1 MNNNDNP
8 SSSNQTGTS
17 IDEKS
22 LLLGSLNQVNKVIAI
37 MSGKG
42 GVGKSSVSS
51 LLAVSLAKNG
61 YKVGVLDA
69 DITGP
74 SIAKA
79 FGINSGTCT
88 VSEYG
93 MNPPL
98 SKGGIKIIS
107 INLFLENEDDPVIW
121 RGPLIA
127 GAVKQFWEETN
138 WGELDYLL
146 VDLPP
151 GTGDVALTVL
161 QSLSVS
167 GIVIVSSPQ
176 DLSLMVVKKAI
187 KMAQKMNI
195 PIVGLIENMS
205 YVECPDC
212 GRKIELFGNS
222 AGEKVAGE
230 MSLTFL
236 GSVPWDNRINILMD
250 TGQIEYY
257 EKIDKLQAINAT
269 IENI

>member
-1 MNNNDNP
+1 MNNCDNT
-8 SSSNQTGTS
+8 SSCGQNGTR
-17 IDEKS
+17 IDNTA
-22 LLLGSLNQVNKVIAI
+22 LLVGSLNQVGKVIAV

-61 YKVGVLDA
+61 YKVGILDA

-79 FGINSGTCT
+79 FGIATGTCT
-88 VSEYG
+88 VCEYG

-107 INLFLENEDDPVIW
+107 VNLFLEHEDEPVIW

-138 WGELDYLL
+138 WGDLDYLV

-151 GTGDVALTVL
+151 GTGDVALTVMQTL
-161 QSLSVS
+161 PVS

-187 KMAQKMNI
+187 KMAQQMNI
-195 PIVGLIENMS
+195 PIIGLIENMS

-212 GRKIELFGNS
+212 GKRIELFGNS
-222 AGEKVAGE
+222 SGKQVAAE
-230 MSLTFL
+230 MSLSFL
-236 GSVPWDNRINILMD
+236 GSIPWDSKINQLMD
-250 TGQIEYY
+250 IGEIEYY
-257 EKIDKLQAINAT
+257 QNLTKLEAISAV

>member
-1 MNNNDNP
+1 MNNCEAG
-8 SSSNQTGTS
+8 SSENQGAR

-22 LLLGSLNQVNKVIAI
+22 LLVGSLNQIGKVIAV

-42 GVGKSSVSS
+42 GVGKSLVSS
-51 LLAVSLAKNG
+51 LLAVSLAQNG
-61 YKVGVLDA
+61 YKVGIMDA

-79 FGINSGTCT
+79 FGISSGACT

-93 MNPPL
+93 LNPPL
-98 SKGGIKIIS
+98 SKAGIKIIS
-107 INLFLENEDDPVIW
+107 INLFLEQEDDPVIW

-138 WGELDYLL
+138 WGDLDYLV

-161 QSLSVS
+161 QSLPVS

-176 DLSLMVVKKAI
+176 DLAFMVVKKAI

-205 YVECPDC
+205 YIECPDC
-212 GRKIELFGNS
+212 GKRIELFGNS
-222 AGEKVAGE
+222 SGEKVARE
-230 MSLTFL
+230 MSLQFL
-236 GSVPWDNRINILMD
+236 GSIPWDSKINMLMD
-250 TGQIEYY
+250 TGEIEFY
-257 EKIDKLQAINAT
+257 KKLTRLDTINT
-269 IENI
+269 VIENL